1 MVRIEQK
8 KEGKSMKY
16 LYFELADEIVD
27 FILDMEGIPMS
38 EEEYEKNFD
47 DVQEKLMDDPNL
59 IIDYLM
65 DCNFPPME
73 LIEKIKQF

>member
-1 MVRIEQK
+1 
-8 KEGKSMKY
+8 MKD
-16 LYFELADEIVD
+16 LCFELADEIVD
-27 FILDMEGIPMS
+27 FVLDMEGIPMS

>member
-1 MVRIEQK
+1 
-8 KEGKSMKY
+8 MKN
-16 LYFELADEIVD
+16 LCFELADEIVD
-27 FILDMEGIPMS
+27 FVLDMEGIPLS

-47 DVQEKLMDDPNL
+47 DVQEKLMDDPDL

>member
-1 MVRIEQK
+1 
-8 KEGKSMKY
+8 MKH
-16 LYFELADEIVD
+16 LCFELADEIVD
-27 FILDMEGIPMS
+27 FVLDMEGIPMS

-47 DVQEKLMDDPNL
+47 DVQEKLMDDPDL

-73 LIEKIKQF
+73 LIEKIKQFSNL

>member
-1 MVRIEQK
+1 
-8 KEGKSMKY
+8 MKD
-16 LYFELADEIVD
+16 LCFELADEIVD
-27 FILDMEGIPMS
+27 FVLDMEGIPMS

-47 DVQEKLMDDPNL
+47 DVQEKLMDDPDL

>member
-1 MVRIEQK
+1 
-8 KEGKSMKY
+8 MKH
-16 LYFELADEIVD
+16 LCFELADEIVD
-27 FILDMEGIPMS
+27 FVLDMEGIPLS
-38 EEEYEKNFD
+38 EEEYEKIFD
-47 DVQEKLMDDPNL
+47 DVQEKLIDDPDL

>member
-1 MVRIEQK
+1 
-8 KEGKSMKY
+8 MKD
-16 LYFELADEIVD
+16 LCIDLTNEIVD
-27 FILDMEGIPMS
+27 YVLDMEKITMP

-47 DVQEKLMDDPNL
+47 YTQEKLMDDPDF

-73 LIEKIKQF
+73 LIEEIKQFSNLQGQF

>member
-1 MVRIEQK
+1 
-8 KEGKSMKY
+8 MKH
-16 LYFELADEIVD
+16 LCFELADEIVD
-27 FILDMEGIPMS
+27 FVLDMEGIPLS
-38 EEEYEKNFD
+38 EEEYEKIFD
-47 DVQEKLMDDPNL
+47 DVQEKLMDDPDL

>member
-1 MVRIEQK
+1 
-8 KEGKSMKY
+8 MKH
-16 LYFELADEIVD
+16 LCFELADEIVD
-27 FILDMEGIPMS
+27 FVLDMEGIPLS

-47 DVQEKLMDDPNL
+47 DVQEKLMDDPEL

>member
-1 MVRIEQK
+1 
-8 KEGKSMKY
+8 MKH
-16 LYFELADEIVD
+16 LCFELADEIVD
-27 FILDMEGIPMS
+27 FVLDMEGIPMS

-47 DVQEKLMDDPNL
+47 DVQEKLMDDPDL

>member
-1 MVRIEQK
+1 
-8 KEGKSMKY
+8 MKH
-16 LYFELADEIVD
+16 LCFELADEIVD
-27 FILDMEGIPMS
+27 LVLDMEGIPLS

-47 DVQEKLMDDPNL
+47 DVQEKLMDDPDL

>member
-1 MVRIEQK
+1 
-8 KEGKSMKY
+8 MKH
-16 LYFELADEIVD
+16 LCFELADEIVD
-27 FILDMEGIPMS
+27 FVLEMEGIALS

-47 DVQEKLMDDPNL
+47 YVQEKLMDDPDL

>member
-1 MVRIEQK
+1 
-8 KEGKSMKY
+8 MKD
-16 LYFELADEIVD
+16 LCFELADEIVD
-27 FILDMEGIPMS
+27 FVLDMEGIPMS

-47 DVQEKLMDDPNL
+47 YVQEKLMDDPDL
-59 IIDYLM
+59 IINYLM

>member
-1 MVRIEQK
+1 
-8 KEGKSMKY
+8 
-16 LYFELADEIVD
+16 
-27 FILDMEGIPMS
+27 MS
-38 EEEYEKNFD
+38 EEEYDKNFD
-47 DVQEKLMDDPNL
+47 YVQEKLMDDPNL

>member
-1 MVRIEQK
+1 
-8 KEGKSMKY
+8 MKH
-16 LYFELADEIVD
+16 LCFELADEIVD
-27 FILDMEGIPMS
+27 FVLDMEGIPLS

-59 IIDYLM
+59 IVDYLM

>member
-1 MVRIEQK
+1 
-8 KEGKSMKY
+8 MKH
-16 LYFELADEIVD
+16 LCFELADEIVD
-27 FILDMEGIPMS
+27 FVLDMEGIPMS

-47 DVQEKLMDDPNL
+47 DVQEKLMDDPDL

-65 DCNFPPME
+65 NCNFPPME

>member
-1 MVRIEQK
+1 
-8 KEGKSMKY
+8 MKD
-16 LYFELADEIVD
+16 LCFELADEIVD
-27 FILDMEGIPMS
+27 FVLDMEGIPLS

-47 DVQEKLMDDPNL
+47 DVQEKLMDDPDL
-59 IIDYLM
+59 IINYLM

>member
-1 MVRIEQK
+1 
-8 KEGKSMKY
+8 MKH
-16 LYFELADEIVD
+16 LCFELADEIVD
-27 FILDMEGIPMS
+27 YILDMEGIPLS

-59 IIDYLM
+59 IVDYLM